1 MEKSKIHL
9 KLEEYINSLNIN
21 YQLLNNEDYIF
32 SKTNEILDIFF
43 KNTYLSK
50 DKEFLKKNRD
60 LINSILENK
69 YEEHLK
75 KYKKYLPRENNLD
88 ESIVYVLSLLID
100 NLNNEVVLKKIYDTM
115 EINYPTEL
123 IINDL
128 TKRTLSNIRCFYMAD
143 CRVEN
148 RIKTYYKVDLDTWF
162 NNNYRKYYIHNK
174 TLLKTITP
182 LLVAYLKSNK
192 GLSTDDYFEIIEKI
206 IEEFL
211 KPIEHSQ
218 NNYNL
223 EYEIFEAINR
233 DKDITIII
241 EGDNENLVNRAIFPI
256 KININSD
263 NSRTLEYCRKIK
275 NSINTSKVEAI
286 SLSNIYAINDKG
298 VSARDFYL
306 SKLSKEEQKEIKKI
320 CSFDSSIVY
329 DFIKGEVIP
338 KLALESTENEEKII
352 LECNSVLLEYFLYK
366 PLKKQSIFKTE
377 NELKYFKEVYNI
389 TPKDNKFYVV
399 ATDTITNASSSVL
412 KCLGEVK
419 VITPTSLNDF
429 ILNKIQKHNSLS

>member
-1 MEKSKIHL
+1 M
-9 KLEEYINSLNIN
+9 N
-21 YQLLNNEDYIF
+21 YQLLNKEDYIF
-32 SKTNEILDIFF
+32 SKTNEIHDMFF
-43 KNTYLSK
+43 KNTYSGN
-50 DKEFLKKNRD
+50 DKEFLENKERKNRD

-100 NLNNEVVLKKIYDTM
+100 NLNKEIVLKKIYDTM

-123 IINDL
+123 IVNDL
-128 TKRTLSNIRCFYMAD
+128 TKRTLSNIRCFDMAD

-148 RIKTYYKVDLDTWF
+148 RIRTYYKVDLDNWF
-162 NNNYRKYYIHNK
+162 NDYRKYYIHNK
-174 TLLKTITP
+174 NLLKSITP

-218 NNYNL
+218 SNYNL
-223 EYEIFEAINR
+223 EYEIFEAISK

-241 EGDNENLVNRAIFPI
+241 EGYNEYLRNI
-256 KININSD
+256 KISPIRITINSD
-263 NSRTLEYCRKIK
+263 NSRTIEYYNIMKDKID
-275 NSINTSKVEAI
+275 TSKVETI
-286 SLSNIYAINDKG
+286 PLSRIYAINDKEG
-298 VSARDFYL
+298 VSAKDFYL
-306 SKLSKEEQKEIKKI
+306 LKLSKEEQKNIKNEPAFI
-320 CSFDSSIVY
+320 IY

-338 KLALESTENEEKII
+338 KLALESAENEEKII

-377 NELKYFKEVYNI
+377 DELKYFKEVYNI
-389 TPKDNKFYVV
+389 NPNDNKFYLV

>member
-1 MEKSKIHL
+1 VEKSKIHL

-21 YQLLNNEDYIF
+21 CQLLNNEDYIF
-32 SKTNEILDIFF
+32 SKTNEIYDMFF
-43 KNTYLSK
+43 KNTYLNK
-50 DKEFLKKNRD
+50 DKERKDRD

-88 ESIVYVLSLLID
+88 ESIVYILSLLID

-123 IINDL
+123 IVNDL
-128 TKRTLSNIRCFYMAD
+128 TKRALSNIRCFYMAD

-162 NNNYRKYYIHNK
+162 NNDYRKYYIHNK

-211 KPIEHSQ
+211 KPIENFQS
-218 NNYNL
+218 NYNL
-223 EYEIFEAINR
+223 EYEIFEAISK

-241 EGDNENLVNRAIFPI
+241 EGFGEYLVNETISPI
-256 KININSD
+256 RIKINSD
-263 NSRTLEYCRKIK
+263 NSRTLEYYRKMK
-275 NSINTSKVEAI
+275 NNINTSKVESI
-286 SLSNIYAINDKG
+286 TLSNIYAINDKG

-306 SKLSKEEQKEIKKI
+306 LKLPKEEQEKI
-320 CSFDSSIVY
+320 TKVY
-329 DFIKGEVIP
+329 SHNLYKIYDVIKGEEIQ
-338 KLALESTENEEKII
+338 KLALESVENEEKII

>member
-21 YQLLNNEDYIF
+21 CQLLNNEDYIF
-32 SKTNEILDIFF
+32 SKTNEIYDMFF
-43 KNTYLSK
+43 KNTYLNK
-50 DKEFLKKNRD
+50 DKERKDRD
-60 LINSILENK
+60 LINSILEHK

-75 KYKKYLPRENNLD
+75 KYRKYLPRENNLD
-88 ESIVYVLSLLID
+88 TSIVYILSLLID

-128 TKRTLSNIRCFYMAD
+128 TKRALSNIRCFYMAD

-162 NNNYRKYYIHNK
+162 NDYRKYYIHNK

-211 KPIEHSQ
+211 KPIEHFQ

-275 NSINTSKVEAI
+275 NSIDTSKVETI

-419 VITPTSLNDF
+419 VITPISLNDF

>member
-1 MEKSKIHL
+1 VEKSKIHL
-9 KLEEYINSLNIN
+9 KLEEYINSLNLN

-115 EINYPTEL
+115 ETYPTEL
-123 IINDL
+123 IVNDL

-218 NNYNL
+218 SNYNL
-223 EYEIFEAINR
+223 EYEIFEAISK

-241 EGDNENLVNRAIFPI
+241 EGFGEYLVNETISPI
-256 KININSD
+256 RIKINSD
-263 NSRTLEYCRKIK
+263 NSRTLEYYRKMK
-275 NSINTSKVEAI
+275 NNINTSKVESI
-286 SLSNIYAINDKG
+286 TLSNIYAINDKG

-306 SKLSKEEQKEIKKI
+306 LKLPKEEQEKI
-320 CSFDSSIVY
+320 TKVY
-329 DFIKGEVIP
+329 SHNLYKIYDVIKGEEIQ
-338 KLALESTENEEKII
+338 KLALESVENEEKII

>member
-21 YQLLNNEDYIF
+21 CQLLNNEDYIF
-32 SKTNEILDIFF
+32 SKTNEIYDMFF
-43 KNTYLSK
+43 KNTYLNK
-50 DKEFLKKNRD
+50 DKERKDRD
-60 LINSILENK
+60 LINSILEHK

-75 KYKKYLPRENNLD
+75 KYRKYLPRENNLD
-88 ESIVYVLSLLID
+88 TSIVYILSLLID

-128 TKRTLSNIRCFYMAD
+128 TKRALSNIRCFYMAD

-162 NNNYRKYYIHNK
+162 NDYRKYYIHNK

-211 KPIEHSQ
+211 KPIEHFQ

-223 EYEIFEAINR
+223 EYEIFEAISK

-241 EGDNENLVNRAIFPI
+241 EGFGEYLVNETISPI
-256 KININSD
+256 RIKINSD
-263 NSRTLEYCRKIK
+263 NSRTLEYYRKMK
-275 NSINTSKVEAI
+275 DSIDTSKVETI
-286 SLSNIYAINDKG
+286 PLSNIYAINDKG

-306 SKLSKEEQKEIKKI
+306 LKLPKEEQEKI
-320 CSFDSSIVY
+320 TKVY
-329 DFIKGEVIP
+329 SHNLYKIYDVIKGEEIQ